1 MKTYPMYI
9 AGGFREKEG
18 NIPVEDP
25 FKGEVFAKIPQ
36 ADYQDLAECIEK
48 AREAQKVWQRTPLRE
63 RADLV
68 SGVSHMIIDHL
79 KELAEIESKEIG
91 KPIKETLF
99 VDVPLA
105 AHCFEYYGSLVKD
118 FPASLTTSRDDT
130 VDMVHYLPFQC
141 RCRPGSRKCRYRQT
155 V

>member
-1 MKTYPMYI
+1 MMKTYPMYI

-18 NIPVEDP
+18 NIAVEDP
-25 FKGEVFAKIPQ
+25 FKEEVFAQIPQ
-36 ADYQDLAECIEK
+36 ADQKDLAACIEK
-48 AREAQKVWQRTPLRE
+48 ARAAQKVWQQTPLKE

-68 SGVSHMIIDHL
+68 SGVSHVILDHL

-118 FPASLTTSRDDT
+118 FPASLSASPGDIIT
-130 VDMVHYLPFQC
+130 LPSFWC
-141 RCRPGSRKCRYRQT
+141 GGHLPAL
-155 V
+155 